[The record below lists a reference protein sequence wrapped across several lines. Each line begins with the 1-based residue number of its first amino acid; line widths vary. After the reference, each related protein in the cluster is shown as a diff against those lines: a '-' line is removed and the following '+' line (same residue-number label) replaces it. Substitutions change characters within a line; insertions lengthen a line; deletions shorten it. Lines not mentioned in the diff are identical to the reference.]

1 MMNEQQVL
9 QEIIRRAECGDTE
22 AMLFLAQL
30 YLNGKGG
37 MPKDDAMGCK
47 WLARAANTG
56 NAKAQ
61 YNLSICYR
69 DGVGVPADS
78 SQAMYWLTL
87 AARQGYADALYNMGA
102 MYEEGEIYA
111 RDLYQ
116 AVQWYALAVKSGD
129 VEAAYRIG
137 RCYSAENWPGHN
149 DAFAVQ
155 WYQYAADRDHKEAL
169 RQLMHSYAE
178 GKGVPVDYVRT
189 MQLMEKLAEAG
200 DPPAQLNMAE
210 AYEKGLYVEKN
221 AVKSFGWYVIAAS
234 NGELQAIKHMACE
247 YYQGIHVSCDLIQA
261 LMYMRMAADV
271 GDEEAARILA
281 MGRLF
286 PLPHEEDTGY
296 VIPKGSKSYLS
307 AVAFYE
313 WAKDIKAFD
322 TGRPRVGLDMKEDL
336 ARLFTSLTPLSSD
349 VTPLFRALYFSDA
362 KAFRKVEKQIDE
374 LGFYAPLRYRV
385 ADPFTFDRNIAERYA
400 VGWPWSIL
408 LCCDKYTH
416 AVDLRLL
423 CRVLLV
429 DAEVSALTGDEL
441 AVILG
446 NPRLLV
452 LSKERRESEA
462 GVSIIYHLQQA

>member
-1 MMNEQQVL
+1 MMNEQQIL

-22 AMLFLAQL
+22 AMLILAQL
-30 YLNGKGG
+30 YLDGEGG
-37 MPKDDAMGCK
+37 VPKDDATGCK
-47 WLARAANTG
+47 WLAKAATMG

-69 DGVGVPADS
+69 DGRGVPADS

-87 AARQGYADALYNMGA
+87 AARQGYGDALYNMGA
-102 MYEEGEIYA
+102 MYEEGQLCAE
-111 RDLYQ
+111 DLYQ
-116 AVQWYALAVKSGD
+116 AVQWYALAVKTGD

-155 WYQYAADRDHKEAL
+155 WYQYAADRNHKKAL
-169 RQLMHSYAE
+169 NRLIISYSK
-178 GKGVPVDYVRT
+178 GKGVPVDYLRT
-189 MQLMEKLAEAG
+189 MQLM
-200 DPPAQLNMAE
+200 PAQLSIAE
-210 AYEKGLYVEKN
+210 AYEKGLYIEKN
-221 AVKSFGWYVIAAS
+221 AAKAFGWYAIAAA
-234 NGELQAIKHMACE
+234 NGELQAMKHMARE
-247 YYQGIHVSCDLIQA
+247 YYQGIHVSCDLIQS

-281 MGRLF
+281 MGRPF

-322 TGRPRVGLDMKEDL
+322 TRRPRVGLDMKEDL

-349 VTPLFRALYFSDA
+349 VTPLFRALYFSDE

-374 LGFYAPLRYRV
+374 SGFYAPLRYRV

-400 VGWPWSIL
+400 VRGPWSIL
-408 LCCDKYTH
+408 LCCDKYSH